1 MLSHRPGSGALG
13 EDLGHGQAQRGKL
26 DLIHSG
32 EWGSVKSCLGKLQTK
47 QISEWFRCY
56 SGIDLGAAW
65 EGKWV
70 KLCGQPQP
78 LCLQSSV

>member
-32 EWGSVKSCLGKLQTK
+32 EWGSVKSCLGRLQTK
-47 QISEWFRCY
+47 QY
-56 SGIDLGAAW
+56 LSGSDVILGLIW
-65 EGKWV
+65 ELLGKES
-70 KLCGQPQP
+70 G
-78 LCLQSSV
+78 